1 VTKDINKIGKHADVV
16 SIGETMIYL
25 QAENYGLLRYA
36 QRFDKFIGGTE
47 SNTMISL
54 AKLGFSTSWISRLGT
69 DEFGYNIRDF
79 IRGHGVDVSR
89 VIFDEEAPT
98 GVFFVEKN
106 ANDETRSF
114 YYRTGSAAS
123 KMCPSDLDLGY
134 ICAHQILHL
143 TGITPILSAS
153 CHDMTTEL
161 ISKARQQGLKIS
173 LDPNLR
179 LRMADIETFRQIIH
193 PILSKVDIFLP
204 SDQELLLLMGT
215 KNLEDAICR
224 AADLGLN
231 HLVIKRADQGSML
244 IKEGIRYQEP
254 VFPVKKVVSSMAAGD
269 AFNAGYLAAELKGF
283 DGSQTLKLAN
293 CLGAMATLAWGPYE
307 SIPDWETIL
316 RYLEGK
322 GVIER

>member
-1 VTKDINKIGKHADVV
+1 MKGIDKMGKQADVV
-16 SIGETMIYL
+16 SVGETMIYF
-25 QAENYGLLRYA
+25 QADNFGLLRYA
-36 QRFDKFIGGTE
+36 QRFEKFIGGTE

-79 IRGHGVDVSR
+79 IRGHGVDVSG
-89 VIFDEEAPT
+89 VMFDETAST

-123 KMCPSDLDLGY
+123 NMSSSDLDMGH
-134 ICAHQILHL
+134 IGAHRILHL
-143 TGITPILSAS
+143 TGITPILSES
-153 CHDMTTEL
+153 CCAMTTAL
-161 ISKARQQGLKIS
+161 ISEARQQGLQIT

-179 LRMADIETFRQIIH
+179 LRMAGIETFRQILH
-193 PILSKVDIFLP
+193 PLLAKVDIFLP
-204 SDQELLLLMGT
+204 SDQELILLMDT
-215 KNLEDAICR
+215 DNLSEAISR
-224 AADLGLN
+224 AADFGLN
-231 HLVIKRADQGSML
+231 HLVIKRGHAGSML
-244 IKEGIRYQEP
+244 IKDGVQYEEP
-254 VFPVKKVVSSMAAGD
+254 VFPVKKIVSSMAAGD

-283 DGSQTLKLAN
+283 NGSQALKLAN

-307 SIPDWETIL
+307 AIPDWDTIM